1 MGTEHVHH
9 SPPVAGCEAAERMPT
24 TAQTMLQTYLDA
36 EAKILRGQSVRMG
49 ERMLTLADLS
59 MVQDG
64 RREWEAKVKAEAAGA
79 QGQSSLYALADFSGG
94 GHSHCEG
101 FRR

>member
-1 MGTEHVHH
+1 
-9 SPPVAGCEAAERMPT
+9 MPT

-36 EAKILRGQSVRMG
+36 EAAILDGQSIRMG

-59 MVQDG
+59 MVQAG
-64 RREWEAKVKAEAAGA
+64 RREWEAKVDAESATA
-79 QGQSSLYALADFSGG
+79 QGRSSLFAVADFSGRG
-94 GHSHCEG
+94 SGCEG